1 MKSLYIILVIFILFK
16 FLRVDSMSQIDT
28 LKNLLERDF
37 ALVLS
42 EVSVLKKNVDIIC
55 SEGKILTAIVVK
67 HNLQEI
73 PEAIGTSSYCRQGFH
88 RTYIALPENVAL
100 TLTHEKK
107 ILQELGIGLISFS
120 NETYAVILESK
131 NFRPDKETLNAVSEK
146 MRQIREIRD
155 AADIY
160 KALGHPT
167 RLEIYLAVSKTGE
180 SKLKEIA
187 ESCGGCYPLIM
198 KHVSILEQANL
209 IVHEKKGHETTL
221 KLKSAP
227 LAINDILHTKKFEN
241 NR

>member
-1 MKSLYIILVIFILFK
+1 
-16 FLRVDSMSQIDT
+16 MSQIDT

-73 PEAIGTSSYCRQGFH
+73 PEAIGTCSYCRQGFH

-120 NETYAVILESK
+120 EEKYAFILELIKGSDVQMLSYK
-131 NFRPDKETLNAVSEK
+131 NYYKRNYKNDKE
-146 MRQIREIRD
+146 D
-155 AADIY
+155 
-160 KALGHPT
+160 
-167 RLEIYLAVSKTGE
+167 
-180 SKLKEIA
+180 KEI
-187 ESCGGCYPLIM
+187 CG
-198 KHVSILEQANL
+198 KWDENL
-209 IVHEKKGHETTL
+209 SFETTTL
-221 KLKSAP
+221 
-227 LAINDILHTKKFEN
+227 
-241 NR
+241 